1 MDSFEKNAKNLHFF
15 HEIGQN
21 CSKIGRKLADSGVIY
36 ARNDLLR
43 ELFAPNVQCIKG
55 ICAICTVFEEVFLGL
70 GQLLAGLVFVEAVAS
85 IEYSGRLNGEDKI
98 IVILTI
104 EKRHET
110 LLALEGLVDEQ
121 VLLIVAH
128 GVAQIDILDLPAV
141 TFKLVNDYPP
151 KILCI
156 NGIVASERG
165 CIVVENDRFVTMFR
179 IVIAE
184 VIDERR
190 KLSFKLDVE
199 GFQHI

>member
-1 MDSFEKNAKNLHFF
+1 M
-15 HEIGQN
+15 
-21 CSKIGRKLADSGVIY
+21 
-36 ARNDLLR
+36 R

-55 ICAICTVFEEVFLGL
+55 ICAIGTVFEEVFLGL

-85 IEYSGRLNGEDKI
+85 VEYSGRLNGEDKI

-141 TFKLVNDYPP
+141 TFKLVDDDVTEV
-151 KILCI
+151 LVVH
-156 NGIVASERG
+156 GIV
-165 CIVVENDRFVTMFR
+165 
-179 IVIAE
+179 
-184 VIDERR
+184 
-190 KLSFKLDVE
+190 
-199 GFQHI
+199 